1 LLIYSLLADFS
12 ISALLGFSQS
22 IFRHTYLGLDEHW
35 FRIISTMS
43 SNDLSAKEAY
53 FEEQSLL
60 ELSDDEQEPPSE
72 SYSVIDRALED
83 TKAMPPPTLK
93 KQSSSFL
100 GPTPKE
106 QRQADFE
113 AHAAK
118 QRADR
123 RSSHL
128 QLVRSST
135 APETELSKSFPVTKP
150 RSGQLAGVQSANKLK
165 RVSSLPNMTSVS
177 QTPFYKQMGVVP
189 RELRNGKNVKPADN
203 IKLDPEH
210 KQLLK
215 DKIVYFYPN
224 DDISI
229 ARRRRIHKLIQL
241 GAAWVKIWREDIT
254 HIMLDKKE
262 DGGEDYTYGQL
273 LRHLNKPGLPVIFLL
288 PKSTL
293 ANDK

>member
-1 LLIYSLLADFS
+1 
-12 ISALLGFSQS
+12 
-22 IFRHTYLGLDEHW
+22 
-35 FRIISTMS
+35 MS

-60 ELSDDEQEPPSE
+60 ELSDDEQEAPSE
-72 SYSVIDRALED
+72 SYSIIDRALED
-83 TKAMPPPTLK
+83 TKAMPPPTLER
-93 KQSSSFL
+93 QTSSFL

-106 QRQADFE
+106 RQADFE
-113 AHAAK
+113 AHTAK

-123 RSSHL
+123 RGSHL

-135 APETELSKSFPVTKP
+135 APETELNKSFPVTKP

-165 RVSSLPNMTSVS
+165 RVSSLPDMTSVS

-224 DDISI
+224 DDISMV
-229 ARRRRIHKLIQL
+229 RRTRIHKVIQL
-241 GAAWVKIWREDIT
+241 GAAWVNRWRDDVT
-254 HIMLDKKE
+254 HVMLDNV
-262 DGGEDYTYGQL
+262 DYTYSQL
-273 LRHLNKPGLPVIFLL
+273 LRHLNKPGLPVCFLL
-288 PKSTL
+288 P
-293 ANDK
+293 